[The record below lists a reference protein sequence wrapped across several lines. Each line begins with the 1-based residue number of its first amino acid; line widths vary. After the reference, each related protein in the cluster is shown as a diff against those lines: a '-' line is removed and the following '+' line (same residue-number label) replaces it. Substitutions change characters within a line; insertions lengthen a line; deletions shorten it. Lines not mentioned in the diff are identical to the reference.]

1 MPFKQ
6 FLKHELSSDFRF
18 KGLSTFDH
26 KVHFLFNHVHLQIS
40 SVYLV
45 PPIITFL
52 AKHPLVANYDLTSI
66 DTIISGAAPLGE
78 ELTHTV
84 RERIP
89 TVVALGQG
97 MCHIMMGVQIDRLP

>member
-1 MPFKQ
+1 M
-6 FLKHELSSDFRF
+6 
-18 KGLSTFDH
+18 
-26 KVHFLFNHVHLQIS
+26 
-40 SVYLV
+40 
-45 PPIITFL
+45 PPIVTFL

-78 ELTHTV
+78 ELTHAV

-97 MCHIMMGVQIDRLP
+97 MCHYDGHADRQTAMKSGEC

>member
-1 MPFKQ
+1 M
-6 FLKHELSSDFRF
+6 
-18 KGLSTFDH
+18 
-26 KVHFLFNHVHLQIS
+26 
-40 SVYLV
+40 
-45 PPIITFL
+45 PPIVTFL

-78 ELTHTV
+78 ELTHAV

-97 MCHIMMGVQIDRLP
+97 MYDGHADRQTAMKSGEC